1 MRPMNENDWQAPD
14 FMKKKNI
21 PHYYGDSVRN
31 MFIASAVIYAIALPL
46 FGSLLPFDI
55 YSGIGIVLLLV
66 FLAGITNPYS
76 QVLMFINAGV
86 AGIGVYLMQTSAISG
101 FGIDSTALF
110 VLRQIVVILLL
121 IAFYDGVKTARNM
134 LIGKIGTAHE
144 PGEFKK

>member
-1 MRPMNENDWQAPD
+1 
-14 FMKKKNI
+14 
-21 PHYYGDSVRN
+21 

-76 QVLMFINAGV
+76 QILMFINAGV
-86 AGIGVYLMQTSAISG
+86 AGIGVYLMQTAAISG
-101 FGIDSTALF
+101 FGVDSTALF

-121 IAFYDGVKTARNM
+121 IAFYEGVKTARNM